1 VKLPMVLSSMA
12 GTACLSKQALGKF
25 VSQPQRPVPN
35 GSGTINAPCFTF
47 STRSRLLTRQVGSR
61 SSFLAAPVHVLR
73 CGRIPHL
80 RQAGRVACSASGG
93 QGGEGPAE
101 WKKNLVIEGDDI
113 KEVLKNPSA
122 SGAPEWKKDVVVEGD
137 SIKEVLTVADRTQPK
152 PATQQAGDAVQ
163 NVAETA
169 GEAAEDVAE
178 TAGEAAEDVADTVGR
193 AAGDV
198 VDSVGESAGDAVNT
212 AGEVADTVG
221 EAAGDA
227 ADTIGEAVEETG
239 QAAAETGGQVV
250 RQAQKVGGAV
260 AEQAQEVGES
270 VAEAAGD
277 AAEALGEAAEEGA
290 ERAESTLENVQ
301 VRNGGG
307 ATRSARVGLVK
318 LAGRSK
324 RVLTF
329 GIADML

>member
-1 VKLPMVLSSMA
+1 MVLSSTA
-12 GTACLSKQALGKF
+12 GTACLSKQALGAF
-25 VSQPQRPVPN
+25 VSQPQRPVAN
-35 GSGTINAPCFTF
+35 GSGAINGPCLSF
-47 STRSRLLTRQVGSR
+47 STRSRLLTRQIGSR

-101 WKKNLVIEGDDI
+101 WKKNLVVEGDDI

-152 PATQQAGDAVQ
+152 PATQQAGVQ

-178 TAGEAAEDVADTVGR
+178 TAGEAAEDVADTVGQ
-193 AAGDV
+193 AAEDV
-198 VDSVGESAGDAVNT
+198 VDTVGDSAGDT
-212 AGEVADTVG
+212 AETVGEVADAVG

-290 ERAESTLENVQ
+290 ERAESTLEDVQ
-301 VRNGGG
+301 VRSRGDQIYESG
-307 ATRSARVGLVK
+307 
-318 LAGRSK
+318 AGRNWQGHQSEH
-324 RVLTF
+324 
-329 GIADML
+329 